1 MPLSE
6 HKWLKTPP
14 SALSV
19 LDSSIAVLRKNSC
32 SRPNPQISPSLKN
45 SNYDFLVIGG
55 GSAGF
60 NAARIARDLGK
71 RVAIVDG
78 AKPLGG
84 LCILRGCMP
93 SKTLLYMA
101 EVLHLA
107 QKGKSFGLKIPRATA
122 DMTAIH
128 TRKNKIIADF
138 AAYRDKQLT
147 TGKWDL
153 HRHQAQFVDAHTI
166 ELDNGKRLT
175 AEHIL
180 IATGSRISTPAIPGL
195 AETPSWTSDDIL
207 DLDFIPKSVI
217 VLGGGIVA
225 CELAQFLNRIGSRV
239 TLIQRSPNL
248 LRDHSPEASAVV
260 QQAFRDEGI
269 ELFTDTKL
277 EKISG
282 NAKSVSV
289 HFTSDGKS
297 LVKRASHLFNALGRE
312 PDTSRLN
319 LAASGVKL
327 SKTGR
332 VVTNCFQQTNIPHI
346 YAGGD
351 VTGPYDIV
359 HLAIAQGELAARHAF
374 GIKNLKPVDDRL
386 LLNVVFTDPQLA
398 TIGLL
403 EKQLIEKGT
412 AYLCAKYPFNDHG
425 KSILMEANYGY
436 VKVLAEP
443 KRGRILGAEIVG
455 KDAGELI
462 HLFSGPLAMKAT
474 VFELLKAPWYHPT
487 LAEIITYPLEE
498 IADQINRS

>member
-1 MPLSE
+1 
-6 HKWLKTPP
+6 
-14 SALSV
+14 
-19 LDSSIAVLRKNSC
+19 
-32 SRPNPQISPSLKN
+32 LKN
-45 SNYDFLVIGG
+45 SHYDFLAIGG

-101 EVLHLA
+101 ELLHLA
-107 QKGKSFGLKIPRATA
+107 QKGKTFGLKIPRATA
-122 DMTAIH
+122 DMKAIH
-128 TRKNKIIADF
+128 ARKNTIIADF
-138 AAYRDKQLT
+138 AGYRDQQLT
-147 TGKWDL
+147 SGKWDL
-153 HRHQAQFVDAHTI
+153 YRNHAQFVDAHTV
-166 ELDNGKRLT
+166 ELNNGQRLT

-180 IATGSRISTPAIPGL
+180 IATGSRISTPVIPGL
-195 AETPSWTSDDIL
+195 AETPAWTSDDVL

-239 TLIQRSPNL
+239 TLIQRSPNI
-248 LRDHSPEASAVV
+248 LRDHSPEASTVV

-282 NAKSVSV
+282 DTKAVTV
-289 HFTSDGKS
+289 RFTSGGKTIIR
-297 LVKRASHLFNALGRE
+297 RANHLFNALGRE
-312 PDTSRLN
+312 PDTASLN
-319 LAASGVKL
+319 LAAAGVKL
-327 SKTGR
+327 SKAGR
-332 VVTNCFQQTNIPHI
+332 VVTNRFQQTNIPHI

-351 VTGPYDIV
+351 VSGPYDIV

-374 GIKNLKPVDDRL
+374 GIKGLKPIDDRL

-403 EKQLIEKGT
+403 EKQLREKNTPFLT
-412 AYLCAKYPFNDHG
+412 ASYPFNDHG

-462 HLFSGPLAMKAT
+462 HLFSGPLAMRAT
-474 VFELLKAPWYHPT
+474 VFDLLKAPWYHPT

-498 IADQINRS
+498 IADQITKK